1 MENYEISLIKVSID
15 ANNNKFWKI
24 KVENNI
30 SIREWGRVGSSGSSK
45 TENLS
50 VYAAQR
56 LAEKKIRDGYQ
67 EVHLVNTKTNT
78 NNKNNVLLLDKF
90 INELSENNQDVLN
103 VLKYCQE
110 SNIHQILDKT
120 TLTFNKNTGLFSTPL
135 GIVTLNSL
143 ISAENLLIKIKNDV
157 LSGNQI
163 NNKDVEDY
171 LTLIPQKVGLKINAL
186 VLFGS
191 EKKIEYQKDILESL
205 KASLDISF
213 NDKNEISNEQ
223 EKNPFNV
230 EIKPI
235 EDQEIIELI
244 KKMFL
249 GNIDKSHPSAKLK
262 YSNAFHLNIKSMTN
276 NARFKKGEG
285 KQLWHGTRVGN
296 VLSIL
301 KNGMKIISSNT
312 NIVTGRMFG
321 DGLYFSDIS
330 TKALNYSLGTW
341 NSVGKGS
348 GNKYYGLI
356 CDVFMNKTYQ
366 TSTTR
371 ISYPVDGYDST
382 FAKAGVNGLKNNE
395 MIVYSEKQVIPIYL
409 VEFTL

>member
-67 EVHLVNTKTNT
+67 EVNLVN
-78 NNKNNVLLLDKF
+78 NNKLNDSNNILLLDKF
-90 INELSENNQDVLN
+90 INELSGNNDDILN

-120 TLTFNKNTGLFSTPL
+120 TLTFNRDTGLFSTPL
-135 GIVTLNSL
+135 GIVTLNNL
-143 ISAENLLIKIKNDV
+143 IAAENLLIKIKENV
-157 LSGNQI
+157 INGNQI
-163 NNKDVEDY
+163 HNKDVEDY
-171 LTLIPQKVGLKINAL
+171 LTLIPQKVGFKVDA
-186 VLFGS
+186 VALFGS
-191 EKKIEYQKDILESL
+191 EQKIEYQKDILESL
-205 KASLDISF
+205 KASLDTSF
-213 NDKNEISNEQ
+213 ITPEEDFKNI
-223 EKNPFNV
+223 KNPFEV
-230 EIKPI
+230 DIKI
-235 EDQEIIELI
+235 VNDQSIIDLI
-244 KKMFL
+244 KKMFFE
-249 GNIDKSHPSAKLK
+249 NIDKSHPSAKLK
-262 YSNAFHLNIKSMTN
+262 YSNAFHLNIHKMTN
-276 NARFKKGEG
+276 NAKFKPGDG
-285 KQLWHGTRVGN
+285 TQLWHGTRVGN
-296 VLSIL
+296 VLSIM

-321 DGLYFSDIS
+321 DGLYFSDVS

-341 NSVGKGS
+341 NNVGKGNS
-348 GNKYYGLI
+348 NKYYALI
-356 CDVFMNKTYQ
+356 CEVFMKNTYKI
-366 TSTTR
+366 TKKSNVNR
-371 ISYPVDGYDST
+371 FPIDGYDST
-382 FAKAGVNGLKNNE
+382 FAQSGINGLKNNE
-395 MIVYSEKQVIPIYL
+395 MIVYSEDQVIPMYL